1 MITVSLADRILG
13 TGFLVEPLAT
23 QGVQNIT
30 GYGGRRG
37 FLGSRSS

>member
-1 MITVSLADRILG
+1 MTTVSLADWILG
-13 TGFLVEPLAT
+13 KGFLVEPLAA
-23 QGVQNIT
+23 QGVRDIT